1 VSADVLAERQRTRW
15 SIPMLK
21 RFLSRSVFA
30 VTLAAGV
37 FATSQAFV
45 PSVLQ
50 GQAPAARTAAASSVP
65 RINAEKYTLPNGLE
79 VILSRKPGIPMA
91 AVNLYYHVGPANE
104 SKGRTGFAHLFEHMM
119 FQRSKHVPEDSYFK
133 FLEAAGASDI
143 NGTTNFD
150 YTNYYQT
157 LPSGRLELAL
167 WLESDRMGYLLD
179 TLDRPSFANQQDVVR
194 NERRQSF
201 ENTPYGPA
209 EEALVHELFPEG
221 HPYYAAII
229 GSHQDIQ
236 SANLED
242 AKTFFKQYYAP
253 NNATLAIVGDIDV
266 AQTRQLVAKYF
277 GTFKK
282 GDPVPAPAVRTPPIA
297 SERRKVVPSKVELPR
312 VSMAW
317 LTAPFF
323 KPGDAEA
330 DITATILGGG
340 RSSRLYKAL
349 VYEKQIAQDVSAY
362 QQSLQLQSIFQI
374 DATARPGHTAEE
386 LEAAIDA
393 EIAKLIA
400 APPDTSE
407 VERARNTFETNTV
420 SGLESISGLGHR
432 LNVYNHYL
440 KTPDYI
446 QQDFARYSTVTPAVV
461 QAWARDNLKKSARA
475 VVHAVPGQP
484 QLAPEV
490 PKPEPPKT
498 SEGEGTESVNA
509 DEAWRANPPKGG
521 SSKAL
526 VLETPQSATLPNGLQ
541 LILIERHAVPIVAA
555 NLVFKNGSDSNP
567 PDKPGLAAFTAAMLD
582 EGTATRN
589 ALQIAD
595 DIARLGASLATGSSV
610 DASNVT
616 TRALTRNFAPAL
628 DIVADV
634 VLRPSFPAQELERQ
648 RASRVAQLLQAKEDP
663 REIAPRVTAAV
674 LYGTNHPYGHP
685 EVGTEAAVKAMT
697 RDDLA
702 GFWRQNYVPNN
713 ASLIV
718 AGDIT
723 MAQLRALAEKAF
735 GSWQRG
741 TPARPKLDLPSA
753 PTSKIVIVDNP
764 GAPQTQVRVATL
776 GAPRSSPDFRPMQ
789 LLNIPLGGNFASRI
803 NMNLREKNGY
813 SYGASSQFTFR
824 RAAGHFQVGSG
835 VRTDVTGP
843 AVNEILNELKG
854 VLAKP
859 LGTDEL
865 SEAKDSLANSLPG
878 AFETNLNAV
887 QNYSNVFTYDLG
899 LDYYAN
905 YAEQVRAVTLA
916 QTGAAAQ
923 KYIAPNRFVIVA
935 VGDKAK
941 IEPELKKL
949 NLPIEY
955 RDAEGKLIP

>member
-1 VSADVLAERQRTRW
+1 MQTRFFSRLVAAAALAVS
-15 SIPMLK
+15 
-21 RFLSRSVFA
+21 
-30 VTLAAGV
+30 V
-37 FATSQAFV
+37 FATSHAFV
-45 PSVLQ
+45 PSVVE
-50 GQAPAARTAAASSVP
+50 GQAPAARAATATSSVP
-65 RINAEKYTLPNGLE
+65 RLNATKYSLPNGLE
-79 VILSRKPGIPMA
+79 VILSRKTGIPMV
-91 AVNLYYHVGPANE
+91 AVTLYYHVGPANE
-104 SKGRTGFAHLFEHMM
+104 AKGRTGFAHLFEHMM
-119 FQRSKHVPEDSYFK
+119 FQRSKHVPEDTYFK

-150 YTNYYQT
+150 YTNYYET
-157 LPSGRLELAL
+157 LPSGQLELAL

-179 TLDRPSFANQQDVVR
+179 TLDRASFANQQDVVR
-194 NERRQSF
+194 NERRQSI

-209 EEALVHELFPEG
+209 EEELVHQLFPDG
-221 HPYYAAII
+221 HPYYASII

-236 SANLED
+236 AANLED
-242 AKTFFKQYYAP
+242 AKKFFKQYYAP
-253 NNATLAIVGDIDV
+253 NNATIAIVGDFDE

-277 GTFKK
+277 GSFKK
-282 GDPVPAPAVRTPPIA
+282 GDPVPPPSVQTPPIT
-297 SERRKVVPSKVELPR
+297 SERRKVVPSRVELPR
-312 VSMAW
+312 VSMAY
-317 LTAPFF
+317 LTAPMY

-349 VYEKQIAQDVSAY
+349 VYEKQIAQDVSAA

-374 DATARPGHTAEE
+374 DATARPGHTAAE
-386 LEAAIDA
+386 LEAAIDE
-393 EIAKLIA
+393 EIAKLVA
-400 APPDTSE
+400 TPPAQSE
-407 VERARNTFETNTV
+407 VELARNRFETSTV
-420 SGLESISGLGHR
+420 GSLESISGLGR
-432 LNVYNHYL
+432 LLNHYNHYL

-446 QQDFARYSTVTPAVV
+446 QQDFARYSTITPAIV
-461 QAWARDNLKKSARA
+461 QTWARDNLKKTARA
-475 VVHAVPGQP
+475 VVHAVPGEP
-484 QLAPEV
+484 QLGPQVPTPAPA
-490 PKPEPPKT
+490 KS

-509 DEAWRANPPKGG
+509 DEAWRANPPKAG

-526 VLETPQSATLPNGLQ
+526 VLETPLSATLPNGLQ

-567 PDKPGLAAFTAAMLD
+567 PDKPGLAAFTAAMID

-595 DIARLGASLATGSSV
+595 DVARLGASLATGSGV
-610 DASNVT
+610 DSSNVT

-628 DIVADV
+628 DILGDV
-634 VLRPSFPAQELERQ
+634 VLHPSFPAQELERQ
-648 RASRVAQLLQAKEDP
+648 RASRMAQLLQTKEDP
-663 REIAPRVTAAV
+663 RDIAPRVTAAA

-685 EVGTEAAVKAMT
+685 EIGTEASVKAMT
-697 RDDLA
+697 RDDLL

-713 ASLIV
+713 AALIV

-723 MAQLRALAEKAF
+723 MPQLRALAEKTF

-741 TPARPKLDLPSA
+741 NPARPKLDLPPA
-753 PTSKIVIVDNP
+753 TTSKIVIVDTP
-764 GAPQTQVRVATL
+764 GAPQTQLRVATL
-776 GAPRSSPDFRPMQ
+776 GAPRSTPDFRPMQ
-789 LLNIPLGGNFASRI
+789 LLNIPLGGNFGSRI

-843 AVNEILNELKG
+843 AVTEILNELKG
-854 VLAKP
+854 VLDKP
-859 LGTDEL
+859 LSGEEL
-865 SEAKDSLANSLPG
+865 TIAKDGLSNSLPG
-878 AFETNLNAV
+878 AFETTLNAV

-916 QTGAAAQ
+916 QTAAAAQ
-923 KYIAPNRFVIVA
+923 KYIVPNRMVIVA
-935 VGDKAK
+935 VGDRAK

-949 NLPIEY
+949 NMPIEY
-955 RDAEGKLIP
+955 RDREGKPIQ